1 MKTQLKDPLTFA
13 RALAG
18 FGTSLLRVDR
28 GVIVKGNRRK
38 PAKRLE
44 LYEAEYCPYCRH
56 VREALT
62 ELDLDT
68 MIYPVPKGGKRYV
81 SRLKKLGGETK
92 IPFLHDPNTDT
103 KLYDSE
109 AIVKYLYEQYG
120 LEGEEVPERRI
131 FTSTL
136 ASLTRA
142 GSLTS
147 LTAGKNGMLAK
158 PSKAARKPLE
168 LYSFE
173 ASPYSRLAR
182 EVLCELEIKYL
193 LHNCGKTP
201 GGHADYYPPEI
212 RYENMHNYM
221 PGTENRRKFLERTG
235 KIMMPYIVDPNTGV
249 DMFQTKDI
257 QAYLRETYGA

>member
-1 MKTQLKDPLTFA
+1 MPMADSLTTA
-13 RALAG
+13 RALASMA
-18 FGTSLLRVDR
+18 TSLLRVDR
-28 GVIVKGNRRK
+28 GLIVKGNRRK
-38 PAKRLE
+38 PEKTLE

-62 ELDLDT
+62 ELDLDA

-81 SRLKKLGGETK
+81 PRLKKLGGEGK
-92 IPFLHDPNTDT
+92 VPFLHDPNTGT
-103 KLYDSE
+103 KLAESE

-131 FTSTL
+131 LTSTL

-142 GSLTS
+142 GSFTS
-147 LTAGKNGMLAK
+147 LTAGKNGMYAK
-158 PSKAARKPLE
+158 ASKAARKPLE

-173 ASPYSRLAR
+173 ASPYSRPAR

-201 GGHADYYPPEI
+201 GGHSDYYPPEI

-221 PGTENRRKFLERTG
+221 PGTENRRKFLERAG
-235 KIMMPYIVDPNTGV
+235 RIMMPYIVDPNTGV

-257 QAYLRETYGA
+257 QEYLRETYGA

>member
-1 MKTQLKDPLTFA
+1 MPDPLTVL
-13 RALAG
+13 RAVYSTGA
-18 FGTSLLRVDR
+18 SLLRVNR
-28 GVIVKGNRRK
+28 GVIVKGNRRRPEK
-38 PAKRLE
+38 TLE
-44 LYEAEYCPYCRH
+44 LYEAEYCPFCRH

-81 SRLKKLGGETK
+81 SRLKKLGGEAK
-92 IPFLHDPNTDT
+92 IPLLHDPNTGT
-103 KLYDSE
+103 KLYESE
-109 AIVKYLYEQYG
+109 AIVEYLYEQYG

-131 FTSTL
+131 LTSTA
-136 ASLTRA
+136 ASLT
-142 GSLTS
+142 G
-147 LTAGKNGMLAK
+147 GKNGMFAV

-182 EVLCELEIKYL
+182 EVMCELEIKYL

-201 GGHADYYPPEI
+201 GGHSDYYPPEI

-249 DMFQTKDI
+249 DMFQSKDI
-257 QAYLRETYGA
+257 QDYLRETYGA